1 MINDQKIIMAT
12 KIYLKSYEQVLKEFH
27 DPTFATQV
35 ATVVTMVLVKEESI
49 QPVQNPLFALSMLLQ
64 NAASTKKQDKKD
76 TKKPDK
82 KPDQAAD
89 QKDGETHD

>member
-1 MINDQKIIMAT
+1 MINDQKIVTAT

-35 ATVVTMVLVKEESI
+35 ATVVTMVLVKEENTP
-49 QPVQNPLFALSMLLQ
+49 PVQNPLFALSVLLQ
-64 NAASTKKQDKKD
+64 NAASAKKQDKKD
-76 TKKPDK
+76 DK

-89 QKDGETHD
+89 QKDGGTHD

>member
-1 MINDQKIIMAT
+1 MINNEKVEMAT
-12 KIYLKSYEQVLKEFH
+12 KIYLKSYAQVLKEFH

-64 NAASTKKQDKKD
+64 NAASAKKQDKKD
-76 TKKPDK
+76 IKKQDK
-82 KPDQAAD
+82 KPDHVAE

>member
-12 KIYLKSYEQVLKEFH
+12 KIYLRSYEQVLKEFH

-76 TKKPDK
+76 TKKPD
-82 KPDQAAD
+82 QAAD

>member
-35 ATVVTMVLVKEESI
+35 ATVVTMVLVKEENTP
-49 QPVQNPLFALSMLLQ
+49 PVQNPLFALSMLLQ
-64 NAASTKKQDKKD
+64 SAKKQDKKD
-76 TKKPDK
+76 DK

-89 QKDGETHD
+89 KKDGGSHD

>member
-12 KIYLKSYEQVLKEFH
+12 KTYLKSYEQVLKEFH

-64 NAASTKKQDKKD
+64 NAASAKKQDTKKQ
-76 TKKPDK
+76 DK

>member
-1 MINDQKIIMAT
+1 MITDKNIVTAVN
-12 KIYLKSYEQVLKEFH
+12 IYLKSYELVLNQFQ
-27 DPTFATQV
+27 DPTFAVQT
-35 ATVVTMVLVKEESI
+35 ATAVTMILVKEESI

-64 NAASTKKQDKKD
+64 NATSTKKQDRKD
-76 TKKPDK
+76 TKKQDK

>member
-1 MINDQKIIMAT
+1 MINNEKVEMAT
-12 KIYLKSYEQVLKEFH
+12 KIYLKSYAQVLKEFH

-64 NAASTKKQDKKD
+64 NAASARKQDKKD
-76 TKKPDK
+76 TKKQDK
-82 KPDQAAD
+82 QPDQVAD

>member
-1 MINDQKIIMAT
+1 MIKNEKVEMAT

-35 ATVVTMVLVKEESI
+35 ATVVTMVLVKEENTP
-49 QPVQNPLFALSMLLQ
+49 PVQNPLFALSMLLQ
-64 NAASTKKQDKKD
+64 NAKKQDKKD
-76 TKKPDK
+76 DK
-82 KPDQAAD
+82 KPDQAAE

>member
-1 MINDQKIIMAT
+1 MINDQKIVTAT

-64 NAASTKKQDKKD
+64 NAASAKKQ
-76 TKKPDK
+76 DK

>member
-35 ATVVTMVLVKEESI
+35 ATAVTMILVKEEKS
-49 QPVQNPLFALSMLLQ
+49 QTMQQNNPLLVLSNLLQ
-64 NAASTKKQDKKD
+64 NVKAEN
-76 TKKPDK
+76 KKPGVKPDKK

>member
-1 MINDQKIIMAT
+1 MINNEKVEMAT
-12 KIYLKSYEQVLKEFH
+12 KIYLKSYAQVLKEFH
-27 DPTFATQV
+27 DQTFATQV

-64 NAASTKKQDKKD
+64 NAASAKKQDKKD
-76 TKKPDK
+76 TKKQDK
-82 KPDQAAD
+82 QPDQVAD

>member
-1 MINDQKIIMAT
+1 MINDQKIVTAT

-64 NAASTKKQDKKD
+64 NAASTKKQDKK
-76 TKKPDK
+76 
-82 KPDQAAD
+82 PDQAAE

>member
-1 MINDQKIIMAT
+1 MINNEKVEMAT

-35 ATVVTMVLVKEESI
+35 ATVITMVLVKEENTP
-49 QPVQNPLFALSMLLQ
+49 PVQNPLFALSVLLQ
-64 NAASTKKQDKKD
+64 NAASAKKQDKKD
-76 TKKPDK
+76 VK

-89 QKDGETHD
+89 QKDGESND

>member
-1 MINDQKIIMAT
+1 MVKPEMAT
-12 KIYLKSYEQVLKEFH
+12 KIYLKSYAQVLKEFH

-35 ATVVTMVLVKEESI
+35 ATVVTMVLVKEENT

-64 NAASTKKQDKKD
+64 NTASAKKQDKKD
-76 TKKPDK
+76 VK

-89 QKDGETHD
+89 QKDGEPHD

>member
-1 MINDQKIIMAT
+1 MINDNKIIMAT

-35 ATVVTMVLVKEESI
+35 ATVVTMVLVKEENI

-76 TKKPDK
+76 TKKQEQ

>member
-1 MINDQKIIMAT
+1 MINNEKVEMAT
-12 KIYLKSYEQVLKEFH
+12 KIYLKSYAQVLKEFH

-49 QPVQNPLFALSMLLQ
+49 QPVQDPLFALSMLLQ
-64 NAASTKKQDKKD
+64 NVASAKKQDKKD
-76 TKKPDK
+76 TKKQDK
-82 KPDQAAD
+82 KPDQVAE

>member
-76 TKKPDK
+76 TKKPD
-82 KPDQAAD
+82 QAAD
-89 QKDGETHD
+89 QKDDETHD

>member
-1 MINDQKIIMAT
+1 MITDKNIAT
-12 KIYLKSYEQVLKEFH
+12 AVNIYLKSYELVLNQFQ
-27 DPTFATQV
+27 DPTFAVQT
-35 ATVVTMVLVKEESI
+35 ATAVTMILVKEENI

-76 TKKPDK
+76 TKKPD
-82 KPDQAAD
+82 QAAD

>member
-1 MINDQKIIMAT
+1 MINNEKVEMAT
-12 KIYLKSYEQVLKEFH
+12 KIYLKSYAQVLKEFH

-64 NAASTKKQDKKD
+64 NAASAKKQDKKD
-76 TKKPDK
+76 TKKQDK
-82 KPDQAAD
+82 QPDQVAD

>member
-1 MINDQKIIMAT
+1 MINDNKIIMAT

-64 NAASTKKQDKKD
+64 NAASAKKQ
-76 TKKPDK
+76 DK

>member
-27 DPTFATQV
+27 DPTFATWV

-76 TKKPDK
+76 TKKPDQ
-82 KPDQAAD
+82 DAD
-89 QKDGETHD
+89 QKDDETHD

>member
-1 MINDQKIIMAT
+1 MINDQKIVTAT

-35 ATVVTMVLVKEESI
+35 ATVVTMVLVKEENTP
-49 QPVQNPLFALSMLLQ
+49 PVQNPLFALSMLLQ
-64 NAASTKKQDKKD
+64 NAASAKKQDKKD
-76 TKKPDK
+76 VK

-89 QKDGETHD
+89 QKDGESHD